1 MHFAGYCG
9 NTIHVRWASLQFSDG
24 APNMGGDV
32 FQTQCRPYVEQHVR
46 IAERLHSPGGVFA
59 NLVLVVFSAAIHYF

>member
-1 MHFAGYCG
+1 
-9 NTIHVRWASLQFSDG
+9 
-24 APNMGGDV
+24 MGGDV